1 MEVELGRLRLKNPV
15 LVASGCFGYGREYA
29 TFFDLS
35 LLGGIT
41 VKAVTRHPWPG
52 NPPPRLAE
60 TPGGLL
66 NSIGLENPG
75 VEAFVEK
82 ELPWLRQ
89 FDTAIIVN
97 VAGKS
102 EEEYVEVSRILSE
115 VGGVE
120 AIELN
125 LSCPNVAGAG
135 LAFGADPQTAY
146 RLVRRVREATSSFL
160 VAKLSPQVADLEG
173 VARAVEEAGAEAIS
187 AVNTFPGLAIDADR
201 TRPVLSTVFGGL
213 SGPAIKP
220 LALGAVWRIKG
231 AVRCPVIGMGGVS
244 SGRDAAEFILA
255 GASAVAVGTALFVDP
270 LAPVRVLR
278 ELQEFMEARGWE
290 SVSGMVGKAREAV
303 GGGGRAH

>member
-1 MEVELGRLRLKNPV
+1 MRLEVDLGGLKLKNPV

-29 TFFDLS
+29 RFFDLS
-35 LLGGIT
+35 LLGGVT

-75 VEAFVEK
+75 VEAFVER
-82 ELPWLRQ
+82 ELPWLRR

-102 EEEYVEVSRILSE
+102 EEEYVEVSRILSTA
-115 VGGVE
+115 GGVD

-135 LAFGADPQTAY
+135 LAFGADPATAR
-146 RLVRRVREATSSFL
+146 RLVEKVRKATSLFL
-160 VAKLSPQVADLEG
+160 IAKLSPQAGNLEE
-173 VARAVEEAGAEAIS
+173 VARAVEEAGADAIS

-201 TRPVLSTVFGGL
+201 ARPVLSTVFGGL

-231 AVRCPVIGMGGVS
+231 AVHCPVIGMGGIS

-270 LAPVRVLR
+270 LAPLRVLR
-278 ELQEFMEARGWE
+278 ELEEFMEAHGWE
-290 SVSGMVGKAREAV
+290 SLARMVGKAREAA
-303 GGGGRAH
+303 GGP

>member
-1 MEVELGRLRLKNPV
+1 MELGRLRLKNPV

-29 TFFDLS
+29 RFFDLS

-75 VEAFVEK
+75 VEAFVER
-82 ELPWLRQ
+82 ELPWLRR
-89 FDTAIIVN
+89 FDTAVIVN

-102 EEEYVEVSRILSE
+102 EEEYVEVARILSQA
-115 VGGVE
+115 GGVE

-135 LAFGADPQTAY
+135 LAFGGDPETAY
-146 RLVRRVREATSSFL
+146 RLVRRVRDITPLFL

-173 VARAVEEAGAEAIS
+173 VARAVEAAGADAIS
-187 AVNTFPGLAIDADR
+187 AVNTYPGLAIDADR
-201 TRPVLSTVFGGL
+201 ARPVLSTVFGGL

-220 LALGAVWRIKG
+220 LALGAVWRISG
-231 AVRCPVIGMGGVS
+231 AVGCPVIGMGGVS

-278 ELQEFMEARGWE
+278 ELGEFMETRGWE
-290 SVSGMVGKAREAV
+290 SVSAMVGRAREAV
-303 GGGGRAH
+303 EGKGGVH